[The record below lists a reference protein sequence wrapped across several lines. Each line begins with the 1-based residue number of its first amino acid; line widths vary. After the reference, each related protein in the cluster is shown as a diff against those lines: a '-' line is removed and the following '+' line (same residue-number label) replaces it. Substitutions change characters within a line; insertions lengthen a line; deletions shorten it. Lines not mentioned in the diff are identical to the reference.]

1 MHCEEYADEY
11 LGRDWYPALFFLT
24 PSGQALEACVAP
36 CDAKHFVWL
45 STTNLAAF
53 LEPL

>member
-11 LGRDWYPALFFLT
+11 LGRDWYPALLFLT

-36 CDAKHFVWL
+36 CDAKINWDILFGC
-45 STTNLAAF
+45 
-53 LEPL
+53 PQ